1 MSGLPGGLPGVWGLW
16 GGYLPFF
23 IAGFLASEPWR
34 WAGALIGRDL
44 DPNGEVF
51 VWVRAVSSAIVAG
64 LVARL
69 VIFPTG
75 AMAVMSG
82 PTRYGAAIIGIAAFF
97 VFRKNLGAGVA
108 IGTLALLAGHFTIG

>member
-1 MSGLPGGLPGVWGLW
+1 MSSLPGVWGMW

-44 DPNGEVF
+44 DPQSEVF
-51 VWVRAVSSAIVAG
+51 IWVRAVSSAIVAG

-69 VIFPTG
+69 VAFPTG
-75 AMAVMSG
+75 AMAAISA
-82 PTRYGAAIIGIAAFF
+82 PTRYAAVAIGVAAFF
-97 VFRKNLGAGVA
+97 AFRKNLGAGVTA
-108 IGTLALLAGHFTIG
+108 GTLALLALHALLN

>member
-1 MSGLPGGLPGVWGLW
+1 MRSLPGVWGMW

-23 IAGFLASEPWR
+23 IAGFLACEPWR
-34 WAGALIGRDL
+34 WGGALIGRDL

-51 VWVRAVSSAIVAG
+51 IWVRAVSSAIVAG

-75 AMAVMSG
+75 ALGAIG
-82 PTRYGAAIIGIAAFF
+82 APTRYAASLIGLAAFF
-97 VFRKNLGAGVA
+97 VFRKSLGAGVVV
-108 IGTLALLAGHFTIG
+108 GTMALLAGYFTIG

>member
-1 MSGLPGGLPGVWGLW
+1 MSTLPGVWGTW

-23 IAGFLASEPWR
+23 VAGFLASEPWR

-51 VWVRAVSSAIVAG
+51 IWVRAVSSAIVAG

-69 VIFPTG
+69 VVVPTG
-75 AMAVMSG
+75 AMAMLSA
-82 PTRYGAAIIGIAAFF
+82 PTRYAAVAAGIAAFYAF
-97 VFRKNLGAGVA
+97 GKSLGAGVVV
-108 IGTLALLAGHFTIG
+108 GTLALLTLYVLLG

>member
-1 MSGLPGGLPGVWGLW
+1 MSGLPGGLPGAWGLW

-44 DPNGEVF
+44 DPQSEVF
-51 VWVRAVSSAIVAG
+51 IWVRAVSSAIVAG

-69 VIFPTG
+69 VVFPTG
-75 AMAVMSG
+75 AMATISS
-82 PTRYGAAIIGIAAFF
+82 PTRIMAVAVGISAFF
-97 VFRKNLGAGVA
+97 AFRKNLGAGVA
-108 IGTLALLAGHFTIG
+108 FGTLALLALHALHV

>member
-1 MSGLPGGLPGVWGLW
+1 MSGLSGVWGLW

-44 DPNGEVF
+44 DPQSEAF
-51 VWVRAVSSAIVAG
+51 IWVRAVSSAIVAG

-69 VIFPTG
+69 VLFPTG
-75 AMAVMSG
+75 ALATIGG
-82 PTRYGAAIIGIAAFF
+82 PTRVLAVAIGIAAFF
-97 VFRKNLGAGVA
+97 VFRKSLGAGVA
-108 IGTLALLAGHFTIG
+108 IGTLALLLLHTLSV

>member
-1 MSGLPGGLPGVWGLW
+1 MSNLPGVWGMW

-44 DPNGEVF
+44 DPNSEVF

-64 LVARL
+64 LVSRL
-69 VIFPTG
+69 VVFPTG
-75 AMAVMSG
+75 AMAAISA
-82 PTRYGAAIIGIAAFF
+82 PTRYGAAAIGIAAFLA
-97 VFRKNLGAGVA
+97 FRKNLGAGVA
-108 IGTLALLAGHFTIG
+108 IGTLALIAGYFAIG